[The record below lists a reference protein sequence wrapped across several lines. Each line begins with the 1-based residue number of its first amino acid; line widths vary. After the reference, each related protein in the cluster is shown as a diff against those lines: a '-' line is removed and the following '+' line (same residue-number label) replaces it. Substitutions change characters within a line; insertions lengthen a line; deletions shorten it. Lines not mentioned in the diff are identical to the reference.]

1 MKHLSISTKLLWIT
15 SALFLLIVAIL
26 TISLW
31 QALSAQ
37 NIQVSEQVQKTLQ
50 LETRDKLEAR
60 AGEYGEMVAGFI
72 NEASRIPF
80 SFAGIVESTA
90 EELPLKRDR
99 LELAL
104 AAVLKKSSQTS
115 SMYAQF
121 EPNGYD
127 GLDSEFLNVEISHS
141 VASSGALEVY
151 YTRNSDGS
159 VKQRQ
164 VDDSQEKYLTSLNE
178 FGVRDA
184 EWYLCAKETLKPCLM
199 EPYLDEISPG
209 HTELMTSLTVP
220 IVKHKQFIGVI
231 GIDVNLPVFQS
242 LIDRLAKSLYDGQ
255 AKVTLLSNHGFIV
268 ASSYDSKKARPL
280 SESIDPKL
288 ATKISSLHKNGQYM
302 TDGDEIIVAYP
313 IKISLANTEWSLVI
327 QVPNAQ
333 AYKSSIEL
341 NNKMDEMATSL
352 GSLLLIVG
360 LVVSVIAVITI
371 SLVLRSIISPLK
383 MIQNRVEHLASAEGD
398 LTQSI
403 EVDSH
408 AELIALAKGFNS
420 FIYKLKSL
428 IAELK
433 VLASRTQQES
443 QSSAEIA
450 QLTRDS
456 VQRQH
461 GEIESVVT
469 AVNEMSATALEVAK
483 ASEQTAVETEA
494 MSRNIRAS
502 EESLTKAMDYVDTMS
517 KESLQAKIAVSKVAE
532 SSTNISRILEVISS
546 IAAQTNLLALNA
558 AIEAARAGE
567 QGRGFAVVADE
578 VRALAS
584 KTQSSTDDISV
595 LIDAL
600 QKEVHS
606 ASNIID
612 KGAERAQMAVTQT
625 EQALSSLNSM
635 VSQIEEISGQIT
647 HIATAAEEQSAV
659 TEEVN
664 RNITGISESASELA
678 HLADEAQR
686 SSVVLADLVRQQH
699 EELGKLKT

>member
-60 AGEYGEMVAGFI
+60 AGEYGEMVAGII

-659 TEEVN
+659 AEEINTNIATIRDVTESLSEQAN
-664 RNITGISESASELA
+664 ESARVSQSLNALA
-678 HLADEAQR
+678 N
-686 SSVVLADLVRQQH
+686 QQQG
-699 EELGKLKT
+699 LMDQFRV

>member
-37 NIQVSEQVQKTLQ
+37 NIQVSEQVQKNLQ

-606 ASNIID
+606 ASSIID

>member
-115 SMYAQF
+115 SMFAQF

>member
-15 SALFLLIVAIL
+15 SALFLSIVAIL

-31 QALSAQ
+31 QALSDQ
-37 NIQVSEQVQKTLQ
+37 NVQVSEQVQKTLQ
-50 LETRDKLEAR
+50 LEIRDKLEAR

-72 NEASRIPF
+72 NEAYRIPF

-104 AAVLKKSSQTS
+104 AAVLKKNAQTS

-127 GLDSEFLNVEISHS
+127 GLDSEFLNVDVSHS

-159 VKQRQ
+159 VKHQQ
-164 VDDSQEKYLTSLNE
+164 VDDSAEKYLTSVNE

-184 EWYLCAKETLKPCLM
+184 EWYLCAKETLTPCLM
-199 EPYLDEISPG
+199 EPYLYEIVPG
-209 HTELMTSLTVP
+209 NSELMTSLTVP
-220 IVKHKQFIGVI
+220 IIKHKQFIGVI
-231 GIDVNLPVFQS
+231 GVDVNLPVFQS
-242 LIDRLAKSLYDGQ
+242 LIEQLAKSLYDGQ

-288 ATKISSLHKNGQYM
+288 AAQISSLHKNAQYM
-302 TDGDEIIVAYP
+302 TQGDEIIVAYP
-313 IKISLANTEWSLVI
+313 IKIPLANTEWSLVI

-408 AELIALAKGFNS
+408 AELIALGKGFNS
-420 FIYKLKSL
+420 FIYKLKGL
-428 IAELK
+428 IEELK
-433 VLASRTQQES
+433 ILASRTQKES

-483 ASEQTAVETEA
+483 ASEQTAAETEA
-494 MSRNIRAS
+494 MSRNIRKS
-502 EESLTKAMDYVDTMS
+502 EESLTKAMDYVATMS
-517 KESLQAKIAVSKVAE
+517 QESLQAKVAVSKVAE

-625 EQALSSLNSM
+625 EQALSSLNLM
-635 VSQIEEISGQIT
+635 VNQIEEISGQIT

-678 HLADEAQR
+678 RLADEAQR
-686 SSVVLADLVRQQH
+686 SSVVLADLVKQQH